1 MKIRQKMI
9 ASGAISVLAAAL
21 LGGIGFWGQTRLAD
35 ALAENEL
42 SVSAL
47 RNHLE
52 GDMMHDAL
60 RADVLAAFVAEPGD
74 SAAADQVRNDL
85 REHSEWFQRALE
97 ANSKLPLSSN
107 ISQAIADSKPALTTY
122 ITEAERI
129 IASALRDQQAAR
141 SELPAFMQSF
151 GVLEEKNEALSEL
164 IEQHASQTRT
174 DGETAI
180 QQAAWLLIGGILAV
194 CCLLCLLTTQLMKAV
209 LRPLEKTVAVAR
221 AIAQGN
227 LRSTISIDSNDEAGQ
242 LQQALADMQGNLRQ
256 MIETIRHEGEQ
267 LQQTAHSLHGASQS
281 IVDSASEESD
291 SATSMAAAMEQM
303 IHNIAQIA
311 DHARNA
317 QGISAQSE
325 QLASDGGQVIM
336 GVVDG
341 MSRIAEAVNESS
353 ATITALGQS
362 SEEIHSIIQ
371 VIKSIAEQT
380 NLLALNAAIEA
391 ARAGE
396 AGRGFAVVADEVRN
410 LAARTAQSTQEITGM
425 IERIRTSTEQAVNSM
440 QTGVTRVN
448 DGVSLARQAGDSI
461 NEIRGGAHRAAE
473 VVEEISHTIGE
484 QSKASSE
491 VAQRVEH
498 IAQMSQQNNR
508 TVHELASAAQRL
520 DSVARSMQSS
530 VLQFQT

>member
-267 LQQTAHSLHGASQS
+267 LQQIGRAH
-281 IVDSASEESD
+281 V
-291 SATSMAAAMEQM
+291 
-303 IHNIAQIA
+303 
-311 DHARNA
+311 
-317 QGISAQSE
+317 
-325 QLASDGGQVIM
+325 
-336 GVVDG
+336 
-341 MSRIAEAVNESS
+341 
-353 ATITALGQS
+353 
-362 SEEIHSIIQ
+362 
-371 VIKSIAEQT
+371 
-380 NLLALNAAIEA
+380 
-391 ARAGE
+391 
-396 AGRGFAVVADEVRN
+396 
-410 LAARTAQSTQEITGM
+410 
-425 IERIRTSTEQAVNSM
+425 
-440 QTGVTRVN
+440 
-448 DGVSLARQAGDSI
+448 
-461 NEIRGGAHRAAE
+461 
-473 VVEEISHTIGE
+473 
-484 QSKASSE
+484 
-491 VAQRVEH
+491 
-498 IAQMSQQNNR
+498 
-508 TVHELASAAQRL
+508 
-520 DSVARSMQSS
+520 
-530 VLQFQT
+530 